1 MQLPVNSEN
10 EWRYVQ
16 EEGFQARR
24 LHGLELHVDLL
35 PATGDGLQANNTE
48 EDEERNNEYNTS
60 AQGWDSWEQP
70 ESSSPQPRQE
80 RTNNQYNMNAE
91 GWDPWSQPESSRQ
104 ARQEAEEEIEGDI
117 DELDEAYDRG
127 PGYQSN
133 YATGED
139 FTDEE
144 AEFREAQDFEGEG
157 FANHEYYI
165 TGRTDNYH
173 PVRQFSDISEYR
185 NSIPQP
191 SQPEHSGPLAEGNI
205 FMSKEQLKQAC
216 SKYAVENNVQHK
228 ASKSSTI
235 LYVLDCKVPTCKWH
249 LYART
254 EKEGIFWKIIKN
266 EEEHTCVRRVGDFTH
281 DNLTAAVIAN
291 SIRNAVKRDLG
302 ISIDDVKSI
311 LEKEYPNVKPT
322 YNKLWRGRE
331 KAIEQ
336 LFGSWE
342 GSYNKLPSILLAIQ
356 KTTPGTQIKWL
367 TESVGDP
374 NRAMFKAAAWAY
386 GPCIA
391 AVPYLRPVISIDA
404 SFLSGRYKG
413 TLLAACGYDP
423 EQRLLPL
430 AFAIVEKENEQC
442 WGWFMNFVRRQ
453 VIGEGK
459 KFCVVSDRHWGIR
472 NTFKQP
478 QYGWQEDANPSYAV
492 HRYCMQHICENVFK
506 ASDKDTTLPDKFRKK
521 LANKKK
527 KRLFYKMW
535 NELKTTN
542 PKAIDYLIK
551 YGKENEADDNE
562 EWRPERWAQMYDG
575 GYRWGIMTSNG
586 SESLNSRY
594 KAERRLPVVGLVEG
608 TWYKTVKWF
617 NERKQI
623 ALARQAE
630 GERWP
635 KEIQLKL
642 MKHSLKAAAI
652 NVITVDIERGEFEAQ
667 VPFEKNDP
675 GITWKY
681 QVFLKRNYQP
691 RDPQLP
697 TRRAWCKCRKPQ
709 LTGIPCLHVVAVCGH
724 CRWDVSDFVDERY
737 STENMLKIW
746 STGEF
751 HCYEDEHEW
760 PVYDG
765 PLIYPDKRLINRGRR
780 KKDRNWMWMDAMRK
794 KNQANQ
800 RRRTRRDNNAHE
812 PVSME
817 DVQSGRRTN
826 PRRTTRPSARNR
838 AQSSTGNRGEP
849 SREPVQP
856 GRNSVSIDPH
866 TESRVS
872 LGIEGVLMAHQVAGD
887 HLTAQAVEE
896 GGYEVGFYG

>member
-157 FANHEYYI
+157 FANHE
-165 TGRTDNYH
+165 
-173 PVRQFSDISEYR
+173 
-185 NSIPQP
+185 
-191 SQPEHSGPLAEGNI
+191 
-205 FMSKEQLKQAC
+205 
-216 SKYAVENNVQHK
+216 
-228 ASKSSTI
+228 
-235 LYVLDCKVPTCKWH
+235 
-249 LYART
+249 
-254 EKEGIFWKIIKN
+254 
-266 EEEHTCVRRVGDFTH
+266 
-281 DNLTAAVIAN
+281 
-291 SIRNAVKRDLG
+291 NAVKRDLG

-413 TLLAACGYDP
+413 TLLPACGYDP

-472 NTFKQP
+472 NTLKQP

-527 KRLFYKMW
+527 RRPFYKMW

-551 YGKENEADDNE
+551 CGKENEADDNE
-562 EWRPERWAQMYDG
+562 EWRPERWAQTYDG

>member
-173 PVRQFSDISEYR
+173 P
-185 NSIPQP
+185 
-191 SQPEHSGPLAEGNI
+191 
-205 FMSKEQLKQAC
+205 
-216 SKYAVENNVQHK
+216 
-228 ASKSSTI
+228 
-235 LYVLDCKVPTCKWH
+235 
-249 LYART
+249 
-254 EKEGIFWKIIKN
+254 
-266 EEEHTCVRRVGDFTH
+266 
-281 DNLTAAVIAN
+281 
-291 SIRNAVKRDLG
+291 
-302 ISIDDVKSI
+302 
-311 LEKEYPNVKPT
+311 
-322 YNKLWRGRE
+322 
-331 KAIEQ
+331 
-336 LFGSWE
+336 
-342 GSYNKLPSILLAIQ
+342 
-356 KTTPGTQIKWL
+356 TTPGTQIKWL

-404 SFLSGRYKG
+404 SFLSDRYKG

-442 WGWFMNFVRRQ
+442 WGWFMNF
-453 VIGEGK
+453 
-459 KFCVVSDRHWGIR
+459 
-472 NTFKQP
+472 
-478 QYGWQEDANPSYAV
+478 
-492 HRYCMQHICENVFK
+492 

-527 KRLFYKMW
+527 RRPFYKMW

-551 YGKENEADDNE
+551 CGKENEADDNE
-562 EWRPERWAQMYDG
+562 EWRPERWAQTYDG

-697 TRRAWCKCRKPQ
+697 TRRAWCKCRKSQ

>member
-1 MQLPVNSEN
+1 MNGGMYKRRASKQEGYMALNCTLICFQQLVMA
-10 EWRYVQ
+10 YK
-16 EEGFQARR
+16 
-24 LHGLELHVDLL
+24 
-35 PATGDGLQANNTE
+35 
-48 EDEERNNEYNTS
+48 
-60 AQGWDSWEQP
+60 
-70 ESSSPQPRQE
+70 
-80 RTNNQYNMNAE
+80 
-91 GWDPWSQPESSRQ
+91 PESSRQ

-133 YATGED
+133 YAMGED

-157 FANHEYYI
+157 FANHE
-165 TGRTDNYH
+165 
-173 PVRQFSDISEYR
+173 
-185 NSIPQP
+185 
-191 SQPEHSGPLAEGNI
+191 
-205 FMSKEQLKQAC
+205 
-216 SKYAVENNVQHK
+216 
-228 ASKSSTI
+228 
-235 LYVLDCKVPTCKWH
+235 
-249 LYART
+249 
-254 EKEGIFWKIIKN
+254 
-266 EEEHTCVRRVGDFTH
+266 VGDFTH

-442 WGWFMNFVRRQ
+442 WGWFMNFVRQQ

-506 ASDKDTTLPDKFRKK
+506 TSDKDTTLPDKFRKK

-527 KRLFYKMW
+527 RRPFYKMW

-551 YGKENEADDNE
+551 CGKENEADDNE
-562 EWRPERWAQMYDG
+562 EWRPERWAQTYDG

-623 ALARQAE
+623 ALARQVE

-872 LGIEGVLMAHQVAGD
+872 LGIEGIQPRRNSISVDERPISFRLPTTQGASSSRGTHGASSSRGPSDSTSSGGRGIRGGVLRLGSRFMNILPTRGRRH
-887 HLTAQAVEE
+887 
-896 GGYEVGFYG
+896 